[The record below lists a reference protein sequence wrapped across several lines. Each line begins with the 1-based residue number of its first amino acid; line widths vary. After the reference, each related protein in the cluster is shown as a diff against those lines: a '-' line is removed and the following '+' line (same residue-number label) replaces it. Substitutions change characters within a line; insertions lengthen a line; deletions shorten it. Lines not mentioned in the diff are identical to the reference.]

1 MLKVCVQEF
10 WLRETTIVYYFFKSI
25 RIYVSVVKASRSEA
39 GDMGSIPAVCWNWI
53 PLEPLSHNVWHQGWL
68 SQSVHWHA
76 CFYTAALSIV
86 FFLGLCQWQFRDDR
100 VLTSNFHCFGA
111 LGVGPGAWARTR
123 QAWRMEW
130 KNHKSALPF
139 IFLDLSKKNENN
151 GPQWG
156 FFNSHPPRLLCV
168 CKVWPVVKW
177 TQLNWLSTEK
187 WHSVHCFQS

>member
-1 MLKVCVQEF
+1 M
-10 WLRETTIVYYFFKSI
+10 
-25 RIYVSVVKASRSEA
+25 
-39 GDMGSIPAVCWNWI
+39 
-53 PLEPLSHNVWHQGWL
+53 WHQDWL
-68 SQSVHWHA
+68 SQSVHWCV

-139 IFLDLSKKNENN
+139 IFLDLSKKFENN

-156 FFNSHPPRLLCV
+156 FFNSHPPKLLCV
-168 CKVWPVVKW
+168 CKVWPVVKCQW

-187 WHSVHCFQS
+187 WHSVHCFQSLWHFPLLFSTLEQRPSHWHFFKTWTRKSISLFFINHKNM